1 MYQVLIND
9 INTIYKSDKWFIN
22 DLSFGYV
29 EQHKS
34 NKVIKRDIGTSDFR
48 VLKTDIK
55 KGLINQD
62 LENSD
67 VQNFPFFKLT

>member
-22 DLSFGYV
+22 DLSSGYA

-55 KGLINQD
+55 KELINQD

>member
-22 DLSFGYV
+22 DLSSGYV
-29 EQHKS
+29 EQHES
-34 NKVIKRDIGTSDFR
+34 NKVIKRDIGTSNFR

-55 KGLINQD
+55 KELINQD